1 MLIKI
6 GKEWLTKEEGGCFTA
21 THLSPS
27 QLNKP
32 TDQWFNDYCVLTA
45 AERKQ
50 LPANSRMICG
60 AYKIPDQWFYDY
72 CVLTAAE
79 RKQLPANSRMIFG
92 GLVGQALQDIIVHKL
107 TIQEVMRGK
116 K

>member
-60 AYKIPDQWFYDY
+60 AY
-72 CVLTAAE
+72 
-79 RKQLPANSRMIFG
+79 
-92 GLVGQALQDIIVHKL
+92 VGQALQDLIVHKL

>member
-27 QLNKP
+27 QLNK
-32 TDQWFNDYCVLTA
+32 
-45 AERKQ
+45 
-50 LPANSRMICG
+50 
-60 AYKIPDQWFYDY
+60 IPDQWFYDY

-79 RKQLPANSRMIFG
+79 RKQIPANSRMIFG

>member
-60 AYKIPDQWFYDY
+60 AY
-72 CVLTAAE
+72 
-79 RKQLPANSRMIFG
+79 
-92 GLVGQALQDIIVHKL
+92 VGQALQDIIVHKL
-107 TIQEVMRGK
+107 TVQEVMRGK

>member
-60 AYKIPDQWFYDY
+60 AY
-72 CVLTAAE
+72 
-79 RKQLPANSRMIFG
+79 
-92 GLVGQALQDIIVHKL
+92 VGQALQDIIVHKL